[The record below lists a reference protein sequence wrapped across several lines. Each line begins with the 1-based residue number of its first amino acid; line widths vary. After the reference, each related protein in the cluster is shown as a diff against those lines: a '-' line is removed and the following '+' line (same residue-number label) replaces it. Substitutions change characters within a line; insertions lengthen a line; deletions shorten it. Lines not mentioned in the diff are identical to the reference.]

1 MEFARRALLWC
12 TGINYLILVLWFWL
26 YVLLRRQL
34 HRIWT
39 RWFRMTAEQFDVL
52 NYGGMAVYKVGIL
65 LLNITPLLAL
75 YLVE

>member
-1 MEFARRALLWC
+1 
-12 TGINYLILVLWFWL
+12 
-26 YVLLRRQL
+26 
-34 HRIWT
+34 
-39 RWFRMTAEQFDVL
+39 MTAEQFDVL